1 MSKNLSDNFSELS
14 DVAQKYV
21 QARVDLVKLS
31 VLNKATSVTTYLIGH
46 FIVSLGGA
54 LILFFGLAALVVWYG
69 QTYHDYL
76 TGLLLAIG
84 VLVVL
89 TVLFALLKNK
99 LLTTI
104 VLRKYSS
111 MLFDEDD
118 DEEEVK
124 L

>member
-1 MSKNLSDNFSELS
+1 MSKNLSDNFNELS
-14 DVAQKYV
+14 DVSKRYV
-21 QARVDLVKLS
+21 QARIDLVKLT
-31 VLNKATSVTTYLIGH
+31 VLNRATGVTTYLLGN
-46 FIVSLGGA
+46 FILSLGGA

-69 QTYHDYL
+69 QTYQDYL

-111 MLFDEDD
+111 MFFDEDD
-118 DEEEVK
+118 EEEEVK